1 MKQGGAEGELH
12 MAISTQGAE
21 TEEKWRQV
29 KSLRTLWI
37 VYVVDDR

>member
-21 TEEKWRQV
+21 TEEKWRRV
-29 KSLRTLWI
+29 KSQELCELCIW
-37 VYVVDDR
+37 